1 MNRVES
7 KPWPEARNLSPKAHL
22 ELVKKSPQDRLRWA
36 VDSFPGKVAFT
47 TSFGAQSAA
56 FLHLAT
62 QISPTIPVIF
72 IDTGYHFPETLAFAS
87 ELTARLGLNL
97 KTYRPLLTPSQIES
111 QHGLLWQDGPSGL
124 EKFHEII
131 RVEPLQRAL
140 AELNPSVWVAGLR
153 GSSSPSRQSLDIL
166 VRKKARYKLL
176 PILEWTDR
184 DIGLYLKEH
193 SLPYHPLW
201 AQGYISI
208 GDRVTTKRLD
218 EVSDPAELRHF
229 GWKREC
235 GIHEKV

>member
-1 MNRVES
+1 MIRVVSNGRSVVKDVGPSTE
-7 KPWPEARNLSPKAHL
+7 PDLKA
-22 ELVKKSPQDRLRWA
+22 KSPSDRLRWA
-36 VDSFPGKVAFT
+36 VESFPKKVVLT

-56 FLHLAT
+56 FLHWAS
-62 QISPTIPVIF
+62 QMSPTLPVIF

-87 ELTARLGLNL
+87 ELTSRLGLNL
-97 KTYRPLLTPSQIES
+97 KTYRPLLTPTQIES
-111 QHGLLWQDGPSGL
+111 QHGLLWQEGPSGL

-140 AELNPSVWVAGLR
+140 SELNPSVWVAGLR
-153 GSSSPSRQSLDIL
+153 GSSSLSRQSLDIL
-166 VRKKARYKLL
+166 VRKKDRYKLL

-184 DIGLYLKEH
+184 DIGLYLKKH

-201 AQGYISI
+201 AQGYVSI

-218 EVSDPAELRHF
+218 EVSDPAELRHN

-235 GIHEKV
+235 GIHDKV